1 MNVERG
7 GRREEAGSE
16 IRGLDPWGL
25 RRVERLLH
33 TVEGVDSLK
42 IVPDG
47 KGGIDEIHVLSAAG
61 LSAKQIVRNIES
73 ALLAQFG
80 LQVDHRKI
88 SIAQV
93 REKDI
98 HRLAGEAEPE
108 ARPEPEAEVPGRR
121 ILLDS
126 FQIERKAGER
136 VVTRVRL
143 RDGEETFEG
152 EAEGPDYA
160 RSRLEVAAQAVLNAL
175 SDVAGEHI
183 SFAAE
188 GVAEIQLFG
197 RRLVVVLVQVF
208 AGREVIALP
217 GISRVQDSVEEAVVL
232 ACLAATNRW
241 VANQ

>member
-1 MNVERG
+1 MSVE
-7 GRREEAGSE
+7 GRDVAAETGVDVS
-16 IRGLDPWGL
+16 GLDPWGL

-61 LSAKQIVRNIES
+61 LGAKQIVRNIES

-88 SIAQV
+88 SVAQV
-93 REKDI
+93 RERDI
-98 HRLAGEAEPE
+98 HELAREPVAEAEPE
-108 ARPEPEAEVPGRR
+108 PAERR

-126 FQIERKAGER
+126 FQIERLAGER
-136 VVTRVRL
+136 TVARIRL

-160 RSRLEVAAQAVLNAL
+160 KARLEVVAQAVLNAL
-175 SDVAGEHI
+175 AKAAQNKV
-183 SFAAE
+183 SFAVE
-188 GVAEIQLFG
+188 GVSEIQLFG
-197 RRLVVVLVQVF
+197 RRLMVAVIQAF
-208 AGREVIALP
+208 AGREVVTLP
-217 GISRVQDSVEEAVVL
+217 GISRTHDSVEEGVVL
-232 ACLAATNRW
+232 ACLSATNRW
-241 VANQ
+241 VAKL